1 MAMEFSIGGFN
12 VKGWMVAVALPV
24 LSTVSGGV
32 YFGYD
37 TLNRFYGVE
46 GGVEEA
52 LGKGSTNAKQIAELQ
67 KSLTKLSNDTARER
81 TANKTFASNQLTTAS
96 QAIRKELQEVE
107 TNLSDNSVAKMQ
119 QLTERLTTLD
129 ATVTSRIQTV
139 EQAII
144 DNDVRGLNSKLAQLA
159 TNMQQILEQQKV
171 LLDLRSQVDKATTIT
186 DGIGDKLD
194 VIQTEIDD
202 IWKAYD
208 EMSSNPLQRIDMA
221 TPRKGKMFAKT
232 TTNPKTGRKIKVSYG
247 QAGKA
252 KDGGKR
258 IRPGTGKG
266 DSYCA
271 RSAGQM
277 KKHPKAAANPNSP
290 LRLSRKKWKCAGTKS
305 KRT

>member
-46 GGVEEA
+46 GGVDSA
-52 LGKGSTNAKQIAELQ
+52 LSKAGTNAKQIAELQ
-67 KSLTKLSNDTARER
+67 KSLTQLSNDTARER
-81 TANKTFASNQLTTAS
+81 TANKTFAANQLTTAS

-107 TNLSDNSVAKMQ
+107 TNLSDDSVAKMQ

-139 EQAII
+139 EQAIV

-171 LLDLRSQVDKATTIT
+171 LLDLRSQVDKSTTIT
-186 DGIGDKLD
+186 DTIGDKLD

-208 EMSSNPLQRIDMA
+208 SMVENPL
-221 TPRKGKMFAKT
+221 
-232 TTNPKTGRKIKVSYG
+232 
-247 QAGKA
+247 
-252 KDGGKR
+252 
-258 IRPGTGKG
+258 
-266 DSYCA
+266 
-271 RSAGQM
+271 
-277 KKHPKAAANPNSP
+277 
-290 LRLSRKKWKCAGTKS
+290 
-305 KRT
+305 

>member
-24 LSTVSGGV
+24 LSAVSGGV
-32 YFGYD
+32 YWGYD

-46 GGVEEA
+46 GGVGEA
-52 LGKGSTNAKQIAELQ
+52 LNKTSANAKQISELQ

-107 TNLSDNSVAKMQ
+107 TNLSNDSVAKMQ
-119 QLTERLTTLD
+119 QLTQKLNELE
-129 ATVTSRIQTV
+129 AKATSRIQTV
-139 EQAII
+139 EQAVI
-144 DNDVRGLNSKLAQLA
+144 DNDVRGLNSKLAQLT

-208 EMSSNPLQRIDMA
+208 EMASNPL
-221 TPRKGKMFAKT
+221 
-232 TTNPKTGRKIKVSYG
+232 
-247 QAGKA
+247 
-252 KDGGKR
+252 
-258 IRPGTGKG
+258 
-266 DSYCA
+266 
-271 RSAGQM
+271 
-277 KKHPKAAANPNSP
+277 
-290 LRLSRKKWKCAGTKS
+290 
-305 KRT
+305 

>member
-1 MAMEFSIGGFN
+1 MEFSIGGFN

-46 GGVEEA
+46 GGVGEA
-52 LGKGSTNAKQIAELQ
+52 LGNTSANAKQISELQ

-81 TANKTFASNQLTTAS
+81 TANKTFAANQLTTAS

-107 TNLSDNSVAKMQ
+107 TNLGDDSVAKMQ

-129 ATVTSRIQTV
+129 STVTSRIQTV

-208 EMSSNPLQRIDMA
+208 EMASNPL
-221 TPRKGKMFAKT
+221 
-232 TTNPKTGRKIKVSYG
+232 
-247 QAGKA
+247 
-252 KDGGKR
+252 
-258 IRPGTGKG
+258 
-266 DSYCA
+266 
-271 RSAGQM
+271 
-277 KKHPKAAANPNSP
+277 
-290 LRLSRKKWKCAGTKS
+290 
-305 KRT
+305 

>member
-46 GGVEEA
+46 GGVGEA
-52 LGKGSTNAKQIAELQ
+52 LSNTSANAKQISELQ
-67 KSLTKLSNDTARER
+67 KSLTQLSNDTERER
-81 TANKTFASNQLTTAS
+81 TANKTFAANQLTTAS
-96 QAIRKELQEVE
+96 QAIRKELQEAE
-107 TNLSDNSVAKMQ
+107 SD
-119 QLTERLTTLD
+119 LTTEITELE
-129 ATVTSRIQTV
+129 ANVTSRIQTV

-194 VIQTEIDD
+194 VLQTEVDD

-208 EMSSNPLQRIDMA
+208 ELASNPL
-221 TPRKGKMFAKT
+221 
-232 TTNPKTGRKIKVSYG
+232 
-247 QAGKA
+247 
-252 KDGGKR
+252 
-258 IRPGTGKG
+258 
-266 DSYCA
+266 
-271 RSAGQM
+271 
-277 KKHPKAAANPNSP
+277 
-290 LRLSRKKWKCAGTKS
+290 
-305 KRT
+305 

>member
-52 LGKGSTNAKQIAELQ
+52 LGKAGTNAKQISELQ

-81 TANKTFASNQLTTAS
+81 TANKTFAATQLTTAS

-107 TNLSDNSVAKMQ
+107 TNLSDDSVAKMQ

-194 VIQTEIDD
+194 VLQTEVDD

-208 EMSSNPLQRIDMA
+208 ELASNPL
-221 TPRKGKMFAKT
+221 
-232 TTNPKTGRKIKVSYG
+232 
-247 QAGKA
+247 
-252 KDGGKR
+252 
-258 IRPGTGKG
+258 
-266 DSYCA
+266 
-271 RSAGQM
+271 
-277 KKHPKAAANPNSP
+277 
-290 LRLSRKKWKCAGTKS
+290 
-305 KRT
+305 

>member
-52 LGKGSTNAKQIAELQ
+52 LGKGSTNAKQILELQ
-67 KSLTKLSNDTARER
+67 KSLTQLRNDTARER
-81 TANKTFASNQLTTAS
+81 TANKTFAATQLTTAS

-107 TNLSDNSVAKMQ
+107 TNLSDDSVAKMQ

-186 DGIGDKLD
+186 DSIGDKLD

-208 EMSSNPLQRIDMA
+208 EMSSNPL
-221 TPRKGKMFAKT
+221 
-232 TTNPKTGRKIKVSYG
+232 
-247 QAGKA
+247 
-252 KDGGKR
+252 
-258 IRPGTGKG
+258 
-266 DSYCA
+266 
-271 RSAGQM
+271 
-277 KKHPKAAANPNSP
+277 
-290 LRLSRKKWKCAGTKS
+290 
-305 KRT
+305 

>member
-67 KSLTKLSNDTARER
+67 KSLTKLSNDTERER
-81 TANKTFASNQLTTAS
+81 TANKTFAATQLTTAS
-96 QAIRKELQEVE
+96 QAIAKELQEAE
-107 TNLSDNSVAKMQ
+107 TDLSNEI
-119 QLTERLTTLD
+119 TELEAD
-129 ATVTSRIQTV
+129 VTSRIQTV

-194 VIQTEIDD
+194 VLQTEVDD

-208 EMSSNPLQRIDMA
+208 ELASNPL
-221 TPRKGKMFAKT
+221 
-232 TTNPKTGRKIKVSYG
+232 
-247 QAGKA
+247 
-252 KDGGKR
+252 
-258 IRPGTGKG
+258 
-266 DSYCA
+266 
-271 RSAGQM
+271 
-277 KKHPKAAANPNSP
+277 
-290 LRLSRKKWKCAGTKS
+290 
-305 KRT
+305 

>member
-46 GGVEEA
+46 GGVDSA
-52 LGKGSTNAKQIAELQ
+52 LSKTGTNAKQISELQ
-67 KSLTKLSNDTARER
+67 KNLTKLSNDTARDR
-81 TANKTFASNQLTTAS
+81 TANKTFAANQLTTAS

-107 TNLSDNSVAKMQ
+107 TNLSDDSVAKMQ
-119 QLTERLTTLD
+119 QLTERLTTLN

-139 EQAII
+139 EQAIV

-194 VIQTEIDD
+194 VLQTEVDD

-208 EMSSNPLQRIDMA
+208 EMSSNPL
-221 TPRKGKMFAKT
+221 
-232 TTNPKTGRKIKVSYG
+232 
-247 QAGKA
+247 
-252 KDGGKR
+252 
-258 IRPGTGKG
+258 
-266 DSYCA
+266 
-271 RSAGQM
+271 
-277 KKHPKAAANPNSP
+277 
-290 LRLSRKKWKCAGTKS
+290 
-305 KRT
+305 

>member
-46 GGVEEA
+46 GGVSEA
-52 LGKGSTNAKQIAELQ
+52 LGNTSANAKQIAELQ
-67 KSLTKLSNDTARER
+67 KSLTKLNNDTARER
-81 TANKTFASNQLTTAS
+81 TANKTFAANQLTTAS

-107 TNLSDNSVAKMQ
+107 TNLSDDSVAKIQ
-119 QLTERLTTLD
+119 QLTQNLNKIEST
-129 ATVTSRIQTV
+129 ATSRIQTV
-139 EQAII
+139 EQAIV

-208 EMSSNPLQRIDMA
+208 EMVSNPL
-221 TPRKGKMFAKT
+221 
-232 TTNPKTGRKIKVSYG
+232 
-247 QAGKA
+247 
-252 KDGGKR
+252 
-258 IRPGTGKG
+258 
-266 DSYCA
+266 
-271 RSAGQM
+271 
-277 KKHPKAAANPNSP
+277 
-290 LRLSRKKWKCAGTKS
+290 
-305 KRT
+305 